1 MVKQTLS
8 LKMKKENSIE
18 LVPTQ
23 INNENTINTSSNL
36 SQLSIENNIDS
47 SQVSSE
53 NTTLNNTENNNDN
66 NNETEQITLSILP
79 LPPVQTVVSIPK
91 IVFIIP
97 YRDRVEHK
105 EFFTVYMRHVLADI
119 PKTDYEIY
127 FVEQKDSL
135 PFNRGAMKNIGFLA
149 IKYKYPDHY
158 KNISFVFNDVDT
170 VPYSK
175 NIINYETSHGIV
187 KHFYGF
193 KFALGGIFSI
203 KGSDYEMTN
212 GFPNFWSWGG
222 EDNYMQK
229 RVQHVGLIIDR
240 SCFFNILDKNILQL
254 CDGIKRLICRK
265 EAATVV
271 NMTTMDGLITIRNL
285 NYEFKDEYINV
296 YHFETTRDP
305 RTLRFEEQNIAV
317 ETKIRLEKEDV
328 KNLLQRKVNE
338 TRLPNQNI
346 NNMRQQRRPQTQPIP
361 YPHHPPPHQ
370 HQYMHAPPSF
380 AIPNAPRAYGYNSN
394 RIGMGGLSK

>member
-1 MVKQTLS
+1 MLTTKPTLS
-8 LKMKKENSIE
+8 LSLKIKKENNVEPE
-18 LVPTQ
+18 LAQ
-23 INNENTINTSSNL
+23 
-36 SQLSIENNIDS
+36 
-47 SQVSSE
+47 
-53 NTTLNNTENNNDN
+53 TTETVVDN
-66 NNETEQITLSILP
+66 NVSEEISPTDNANQTESI
-79 LPPVQTVVSIPK
+79 IPK
-91 IVFIIP
+91 IIFIVP
-97 YRDRVEHK
+97 YRDRAEHK
-105 EFFTVYMRHVLADI
+105 VFFSVYMKHILEDI

-127 FVEQKDSL
+127 YVEQKDRL

-158 KNISFVFNDVDT
+158 KDISFVFNDIDT

-175 NIINYETSHGIV
+175 NVINYETTQGVV

-203 KGSDYEMTN
+203 KGGDYEITN

-229 RVQHVGLIIDR
+229 RVEQARLLIDR
-240 SCFFNILDKNILQL
+240 TCFFEILDKNILQL

-305 RTLRFEEQNIAV
+305 RSLRFEEQNIAA
-317 ETKIRLEKEDV
+317 ETKIRLDKEDV
-328 KNLLQRKVNE
+328 KNLLQRKMNE
-338 TRLPNQNI
+338 VRLPGHYTNQT
-346 NNMRQQRRPQTQPIP
+346 RPQTQPQP
-361 YPHHPPPHQ
+361 QPQPQLRPQQRPPQRPPQQVYPQPQPRPPPQNVPQASLRQ
-370 HQYMHAPPSF
+370 HHTQRPASQGNFSSRM
-380 AIPNAPRAYGYNSN
+380 
-394 RIGMGGLSK
+394 GMGGLSK

>member
-1 MVKQTLS
+1 MNKQPLSLS
-8 LKMKKENSIE
+8 LKVKKENTVE
-18 LVPTQ
+18 LETTQ
-23 INNENTINTSSNL
+23 INEGDVGNVATTAPTAP
-36 SQLSIENNIDS
+36 IEP
-47 SQVSSE
+47 
-53 NTTLNNTENNNDN
+53 T
-66 NNETEQITLSILP
+66 
-79 LPPVQTVVSIPK
+79 IPK

-105 EFFTVYMRHVLADI
+105 EFFGVYMKHVLGDI

-127 FVEQKDSL
+127 YVEQKNTL
-135 PFNRGAMKNIGFLA
+135 PFNRGAMKNIGFLS

-158 KNISFVFNDVDT
+158 KDISFVFNDIDT

-175 NIINYETSHGIV
+175 NIINYETTHGVV
-187 KHFYGF
+187 KHYYGF

-203 KGSDYEMTN
+203 KGGDYEKTN
-212 GFPNFWSWGG
+212 GFPNFWAWGG

-229 RVQHVGLIIDR
+229 RAQQAGLVIDR

-271 NMTTMDGLITIRNL
+271 NMSTMDGLITIRNL
-285 NYEFKDEYINV
+285 NYDFKDEYINV

-317 ETKIRLEKEDV
+317 ETKIRLEKDDV
-328 KNLLQRKVNE
+328 KNLLERKMNE
-338 TRLPNQNI
+338 VRLPGQYANQ
-346 NNMRQQRRPQTQPIP
+346 MRPPPRPHTQPLPRPQTQPP
-361 YPHHPPPHQ
+361 PPRQQPPPPSARQHHYAQRPPHH
-370 HQYMHAPPSF
+370 
-380 AIPNAPRAYGYNSN
+380 SN
-394 RIGMGGLSK
+394 FSSRMNMGGLSK

>member
-1 MVKQTLS
+1 MNKQPLSLS
-8 LKMKKENSIE
+8 LKVKKENTVE
-18 LVPTQ
+18 LEPTQ
-23 INNENTINTSSNL
+23 INEGDVGNVATTTPTAPTAP
-36 SQLSIENNIDS
+36 IEP
-47 SQVSSE
+47 
-53 NTTLNNTENNNDN
+53 T
-66 NNETEQITLSILP
+66 
-79 LPPVQTVVSIPK
+79 IPK

-105 EFFTVYMRHVLADI
+105 EFFGVYMKHVLEDI

-127 FVEQKDSL
+127 YVEQKNTL

-158 KNISFVFNDVDT
+158 KDISFVFNDIDT

-175 NIINYETSHGIV
+175 NIINYETTHGVV
-187 KHFYGF
+187 KHYYGF

-203 KGSDYEMTN
+203 KGCDYEATN
-212 GFPNFWSWGG
+212 GFPNFWAWGG

-229 RVQHVGLIIDR
+229 RAQQAGLVIDR

-271 NMTTMDGLITIRNL
+271 NMSTMDGLITIRNL
-285 NYEFKDEYINV
+285 NYDFKDEYINV

-305 RTLRFEEQNIAV
+305 RTLRFEED
-317 ETKIRLEKEDV
+317 DV
-328 KNLLQRKVNE
+328 KNLLERKMNE
-338 TRLPNQNI
+338 VRLPGQYANQ
-346 NNMRQQRRPQTQPIP
+346 MRQRQQHQAPPPPRPQTQPP
-361 YPHHPPPHQ
+361 PPRPQPPPPSARQHHYAQRPPHH
-370 HQYMHAPPSF
+370 
-380 AIPNAPRAYGYNSN
+380 SN
-394 RIGMGGLSK
+394 FSSRMNMGGLSK

>member
-1 MVKQTLS
+1 MNKQPLSLS
-8 LKMKKENSIE
+8 LKVKKENTVESE
-18 LVPTQ
+18 TTQ
-23 INNENTINTSSNL
+23 INEGDIGN
-36 SQLSIENNIDS
+36 
-47 SQVSSE
+47 V
-53 NTTLNNTENNNDN
+53 TLTEP
-66 NNETEQITLSILP
+66 ITLP
-79 LPPVQTVVSIPK
+79 TEPTIPK

-105 EFFTVYMRHVLADI
+105 EFFGVYMKHVLEDI

-127 FVEQKDSL
+127 YVEQKNTL

-158 KNISFVFNDVDT
+158 RDISFVFNDIDT

-175 NIINYETSHGIV
+175 NIINYETTRGIV
-187 KHFYGF
+187 KHYYGF

-203 KGSDYEMTN
+203 KGSDYETTN

-222 EDNYMQK
+222 EDNYMHK
-229 RVQHVGLIIDR
+229 RAQQAGLVIDR

-271 NMTTMDGLITIRNL
+271 NMSTMDGLITIRNL
-285 NYEFKDEYINV
+285 NYDFKDEYINV
-296 YHFETTRDP
+296 YNFETTRDP

-317 ETKIRLEKEDV
+317 ETKIRLEKDDV
-328 KNLLQRKVNE
+328 KNLLERKMNE
-338 TRLPNQNI
+338 VRLPSQYANQ
-346 NNMRQQRRPQTQPIP
+346 MRQRQQHQAPPRPQTQPP
-361 YPHHPPPHQ
+361 LRPQPPPQHQGAPPPPPPPPQRQQPPPSARQYHYAQRPPPH
-370 HQYMHAPPSF
+370 
-380 AIPNAPRAYGYNSN
+380 SN
-394 RIGMGGLSK
+394 FSSRMSMGGLSK

>member
-1 MVKQTLS
+1 MTKQTLS
-8 LKMKKENSIE
+8 LKMKKENIIPSFIE
-18 LVPTQ
+18 SKPEVSEINDDNIRNIPVVPVVPVVEDT
-23 INNENTINTSSNL
+23 NMEH
-36 SQLSIENNIDS
+36 E
-47 SQVSSE
+47 
-53 NTTLNNTENNNDN
+53 
-66 NNETEQITLSILP
+66 ILT
-79 LPPVQTVVSIPK
+79 LPPSLTVPK

-97 YRDRVEHK
+97 YRDRAEPKV
-105 EFFTVYMRHVLADI
+105 FFSVYMKHVLEDI

-127 FVEQKDSL
+127 YVEQKNTL

-158 KNISFVFNDVDT
+158 RNISFVFNDIDT

-175 NIINYETSHGIV
+175 NIINYETIQGVV

-203 KGSDYEMTN
+203 KGDDYERTN

-229 RVQHVGLIIDR
+229 RVQQAGLEIDR

-271 NMTTMDGLITIRNL
+271 NMSTMDGLITIRNL

-296 YHFETTRDP
+296 YHFDTTRDP
-305 RTLRFEEQNIAV
+305 RTLRFEEQNIVV

-328 KNLLQRKVNE
+328 KNLLQRKMNE
-338 TRLPNQNI
+338 MRTPSQFANQF
-346 NNMRQQRRPQTQPIP
+346 RPQ
-361 YPHHPPPHQ
+361 PHHPPQPPQPPQPH
-370 HQYMHAPPSF
+370 HPPQPQPPARYTNTHRPASHGHV
-380 AIPNAPRAYGYNSN
+380 ISRM
-394 RIGMGGLSK
+394 GMGGLSK

>member
-1 MVKQTLS
+1 MNKQPLSLS
-8 LKMKKENSIE
+8 LKVKKENTVESE
-18 LVPTQ
+18 TTQ
-23 INNENTINTSSNL
+23 INEGDIGN
-36 SQLSIENNIDS
+36 
-47 SQVSSE
+47 V
-53 NTTLNNTENNNDN
+53 TLTEP
-66 NNETEQITLSILP
+66 ITLP
-79 LPPVQTVVSIPK
+79 TEPTIPK

-105 EFFTVYMRHVLADI
+105 EFFGVYMKHVLEDI

-127 FVEQKDSL
+127 YVEQKNTL

-158 KNISFVFNDVDT
+158 RDISFVFNDIDT

-175 NIINYETSHGIV
+175 NIINYETTRGIV
-187 KHFYGF
+187 KHYYGF

-203 KGSDYEMTN
+203 KGSDYETTN

-229 RVQHVGLIIDR
+229 RAQQAGLVIDR

-271 NMTTMDGLITIRNL
+271 NMSTMDGLITIRNL
-285 NYEFKDEYINV
+285 NYDFKDEYINV
-296 YHFETTRDP
+296 YNFETTRDP

-317 ETKIRLEKEDV
+317 ETKIRLEKDDV
-328 KNLLQRKVNE
+328 KNLLERKMNE
-338 TRLPNQNI
+338 VRLPSQYANQ
-346 NNMRQQRRPQTQPIP
+346 MRQSQQHQAPPRPQTQPP
-361 YPHHPPPHQ
+361 LRPQPPPQHQGAPPPPPPPQRQQPPPSARQYHYAQRPPHH
-370 HQYMHAPPSF
+370 
-380 AIPNAPRAYGYNSN
+380 SN
-394 RIGMGGLSK
+394 FSSRMSMGGLSK

>member
-1 MVKQTLS
+1 MTKQTLS
-8 LKMKKENSIE
+8 LKMKKENIMPSLIE
-18 LVPTQ
+18 SKPEVSE
-23 INNENTINTSSNL
+23 INDHIKLNTSNV
-36 SQLSIENNIDS
+36 DV
-47 SQVSSE
+47 VSDVPVVPDVSVVLVVE
-53 NTTLNNTENNNDN
+53 DNNTDHELL
-66 NNETEQITLSILP
+66 T
-79 LPPVQTVVSIPK
+79 LPPSTPSTPSLAVPK

-97 YRDRVEHK
+97 YRDRAEHK
-105 EFFTVYMRHVLADI
+105 VFFSVYMKHVLEDI

-127 FVEQKDSL
+127 YVEQKNTL

-158 KNISFVFNDVDT
+158 RNISFVFNDIDT

-175 NIINYETSHGIV
+175 NIINYETTQGVV

-203 KGSDYEMTN
+203 KGDDYERTN

-229 RVQHVGLIIDR
+229 RVQQAGLEIDR

-271 NMTTMDGLITIRNL
+271 NMSTMDGLVTIRNL

-296 YHFETTRDP
+296 YHFDTTRDP
-305 RTLRFEEQNIAV
+305 RTLRFEEQNIVV

-328 KNLLQRKVNE
+328 KNLLQRKMNE
-338 TRLPNQNI
+338 VRMPGQFANQV
-346 NNMRQQRRPQTQPIP
+346 RPQPHPHPQPQ
-361 YPHHPPPHQ
+361 PHARYINTHRPASHG
-370 HQYMHAPPSF
+370 HVIGRM
-380 AIPNAPRAYGYNSN
+380 
-394 RIGMGGLSK
+394 GMGGLSK

>member
-1 MVKQTLS
+1 MNKQPLSLS
-8 LKMKKENSIE
+8 LKVKKENTVESE
-18 LVPTQ
+18 TTQ
-23 INNENTINTSSNL
+23 INEGDIGN
-36 SQLSIENNIDS
+36 
-47 SQVSSE
+47 V
-53 NTTLNNTENNNDN
+53 TLTEP
-66 NNETEQITLSILP
+66 ITLP
-79 LPPVQTVVSIPK
+79 TEPTIPK

-105 EFFTVYMRHVLADI
+105 EFFGVYMKHVLEDI

-127 FVEQKDSL
+127 YVEQKNTL

-158 KNISFVFNDVDT
+158 KDISFVFNDIDT

-175 NIINYETSHGIV
+175 NIINYETTRGVV
-187 KHFYGF
+187 KHYYGF

-203 KGSDYEMTN
+203 KGSDYETTN

-229 RVQHVGLIIDR
+229 RAQQAGLVIDR

-271 NMTTMDGLITIRNL
+271 NMSTMDGLITIRNL
-285 NYEFKDEYINV
+285 NYDFKDEYINV
-296 YHFETTRDP
+296 YNFETTRDP

-317 ETKIRLEKEDV
+317 ETKIRLEKDDV
-328 KNLLQRKVNE
+328 KNLLERKMNE
-338 TRLPNQNI
+338 VRLPSQYANQ
-346 NNMRQQRRPQTQPIP
+346 MRQRQQHQAPPRPQTQPP
-361 YPHHPPPHQ
+361 LRPQPPPQHQGAPPPPPPPQRQQPPPSARQYHYAQRPPHH
-370 HQYMHAPPSF
+370 
-380 AIPNAPRAYGYNSN
+380 SN
-394 RIGMGGLSK
+394 FSSRMSMGGLSK